1 MKNIIKESQKK
12 WITIFFAI
20 LGAVV
25 GVIIAL
31 TGSKLLDWK
40 QDSKIVN
47 ESAEHIVLI
56 KDYLKEPTSLRLYE
70 GSYKVEIPKLKTTIY
85 LIKFDSKNGFG
96 AYGGQRCAEILDL
109 EYAPTTVLTDYDQRY
124 LGLIDGVEGRTSI
137 SLEEINVT
145 KIDTKKLAK
154 KLKCDYIN

>member
-1 MKNIIKESQKK
+1 MY
-12 WITIFFAI
+12 
-20 LGAVV
+20 
-25 GVIIAL
+25 
-31 TGSKLLDWK
+31 
-40 QDSKIVN
+40 
-47 ESAEHIVLI
+47 LI

-70 GSYKVEIPKLKTTIY
+70 G
-85 LIKFDSKNGFG
+85 
-96 AYGGQRCAEILDL
+96 QRCAEILGL
-109 EYAPTTVLTDYDQRY
+109 EYAPTMVLTDYDQRY